1 MQELQILFKKTLNYE
16 PLEAKKYNLDK
27 NITFI
32 LLNPNIAGA
41 LITDRTVMN
50 ATNYAVEE
58 GYGSITFLNLFP
70 YKSLRPKKLVKNSE
84 IYIKKNRFYIKKLC
98 IEADLII
105 IGWGARG
112 EYKKEKKEV
121 FEILKEINKDNVDVL
136 KCFEINTEKLKKL
149 KDTEKIKPTELKILN
164 DPPNPPLHLR
174 NYNKDLWKL
183 TTYKYDL
190 EQNNKS
196 N

>member
-1 MQELQILFKKTLNYE
+1 M
-16 PLEAKKYNLDK
+16 
-27 NITFI
+27 
-32 LLNPNIAGA
+32 LNPNIAGA

-70 YKSLRPKKLVKNSE
+70 FKSLRPKKLVKHSE
-84 IYIKKNRFYIKKLC
+84 KYIKENRFYIKKLC

-112 EYKKEKKEV
+112 AYKKEKEAV
-121 FEILKEINKDNVDVL
+121 FKILKELNKDNVDVL
-136 KCFEINTEKLKKL
+136 KCFEINTKELQKL
-149 KDTEKIKPTELKILN
+149 KDSKEITSKELRLLN
-164 DPPNPPLHLR
+164 DPPKPPLHLR
-174 NYNKDLWKL
+174 NYNKKLWKL
-183 TTYKYDL
+183 TSYNYDL